1 MISIFRKIRQKLL
14 EDLPA
19 GKAGNKIGNYL
30 KYAIG
35 EIFLV
40 VIGILIAININ
51 DWNNRQTKIAN
62 EKVLMASLVE
72 ELSNREIKLKEIIQ
86 KSQKYA
92 ELELMLLTKF
102 DNDVSSFSEQEFSD
116 AFDYLYFF
124 IDSPILDEIII
135 KNSDVLVRKKFL
147 MDDFRALAND
157 LGNVSITSTYL
168 DDFWSSQVTPFF
180 LSCGISYEPFSRS
193 DLIIELMEIES
204 VGYSKKQIQALIK
217 FKITMNK
224 IRSQAIDKALLS
236 TQQTLEKIQNEK

>member
-1 MISIFRKIRQKLL
+1 MLKFFRKIRQKLL
-14 EDLPA
+14 QE
-19 GKAGNKIGNYL
+19 NKVTRYL
-30 KYAIG
+30 AYAIG

-51 DWNNRQTKIAN
+51 DWNNRQTKISN
-62 EKVLMASLVE
+62 EKILITSLAE

-92 ELELMLLTKF
+92 ELELMVLSKF
-102 DNDVSSFSEQEFSD
+102 DSDVTSFSQQEISD
-116 AFDYLYFF
+116 AFDYLFFF

-147 MDDFRALAND
+147 MDDFRSLAND

-168 DDFWSSQVTPFF
+168 DDFWSSQITPFF
-180 LSCGISYEPFSRS
+180 LSCGMSYEPFSSS
-193 DLIIELMEIES
+193 DLIIDLKEIES
-204 VGYSKKQIQALIK
+204 AGYSKKQLQALIK

-236 TQQTLEKIQNEK
+236 TQLTLEKLQNEK

>member
-1 MISIFRKIRQKLL
+1 MIRFFRKIRQKLL
-14 EDLPA
+14 EQQ
-19 GKAGNKIGNYL
+19 KVKNYL
-30 KYAIG
+30 LYAIG

-62 EKVLMASLVE
+62 EKVIMASLVE

-92 ELELMLLTKF
+92 ELELMLLNKF
-102 DNDVSSFSEQEFSD
+102 DSDVTSFSQKEISD
-116 AFDYLYFF
+116 AFDYLFFF

-147 MDDFRALAND
+147 MDDFRTLAKE
-157 LGNVSITSTYL
+157 LGDVSVTSTYL

-180 LSCGISYEPFSRS
+180 LSCGISYEPFTIS
-193 DLIIELMEIES
+193 DLTIELKEIES
-204 VGYSKKQIQALIK
+204 AGYSKKQIQALIK

-236 TQQTLEKIQNEK
+236 TQQTLEKLQNEK

>member
-1 MISIFRKIRQKLL
+1 MIKFFRKIRQKLL
-14 EDLPA
+14 QQ
-19 GKAGNKIGNYL
+19 NRIMQYL
-30 KYAIG
+30 VYAVG

-92 ELELMLLTKF
+92 ELELMVLSKF
-102 DNDVSSFSEQEFSD
+102 DSDVTSISQQEISD
-116 AFDYLYFF
+116 AFDYLFFF

-147 MDDFRALAND
+147 MDDFRTLAKE
-157 LGNVSITSTYL
+157 LGDVSVTSTYL

-180 LSCGISYEPFSRS
+180 LSCGISYEPFSSS
-193 DLIIELMEIES
+193 DLIIELKEIES
-204 VGYSKKQIQALIK
+204 AGYSKKQLQALIK

-224 IRSQAIDKALLS
+224 IRSRAIDKALLS
-236 TQQTLEKIQNEK
+236 TQLTLEKLQNEKQTDNLD